1 MERNRYRINLTKKE
15 KIKIMKI
22 MNPTTTVITTEEISR
37 MSKII
42 ITSRSSKM
50 VNIRDTQKIIKKEK
64 SQREENKKRLQRTL
78 ENPIIHH

>member
-15 KIKIMKI
+15 RIKIMKI

-37 MSKII
+37 KSKIL

-50 VNIRDTQKIIKKEK
+50 VNMRDTQKIIKKEK